1 MPLPSPLLT
10 RTILVVED
18 EPPIAD
24 AVATRLRSE
33 GFEVTIAADGP
44 AGVRLCQRLRP
55 DLVVLDLMLPGLDG
69 LDGLEVCRRIQR
81 DRRVPVLML
90 TARDSETDL
99 IVGLEVG
106 ADDYLT
112 KPFSARELVARVHAL
127 LRRVDRDRAGTADTP
142 SGGPIEVGDV
152 TLDPATRRVTRNGE
166 VVHLTPTEFDLFAFL
181 AAAPDRVF
189 TRDELLAQVWGY
201 EVVSGGRAVDSHV
214 RAVRRKLGNDLIR
227 TVHGVGYALE
237 ETHPS

>member
-1 MPLPSPLLT
+1 MLT

-44 AGVRLCQRLRP
+44 AGVELCERLRP

-69 LDGLEVCRRIQR
+69 LDVCREIQR
-81 DRRVPVLML
+81 ERPVPVLML

-127 LRRVDRDRAGTADTP
+127 LRRVERRPALPTA
-142 SGGPIEVGDV
+142 SLHLGPI
-152 TLDPATRRVTRNGE
+152 TLEPATRRVHSGDDA
-166 VVHLTPTEFDLFAFL
+166 VHLTPTEFDLLVYL
-181 AAAPDRVF
+181 AERPARVF
-189 TRDELLAQVWGY
+189 TREQLLARVWGY
-201 EVVSGGRAVDSHV
+201 HDGAGARTVDSHV
-214 RAVRRKLGNDLIR
+214 RALRRKLGNDVVR
-227 TVHGVGYALE
+227 TVHGVGYAAGE
-237 ETHPS
+237 ASA